1 MRLQACLLLLA
12 LPAVAVG
19 QTSFP
24 MVTHVN
30 PVAVQRGKTTEVTV
44 ECRTSS
50 LAGAY
55 RVLVEGA
62 GVTVEPLP
70 PKEAPKVDPKGGVP
84 ALAAIKLKVTVAEDA
99 GQGVR
104 EFRIACRHGIS

>member
-1 MRLQACLLLLA
+1 MPSANRCAPPAGSRAGASPMRLPACLFLLA
-12 LPAVAVG
+12 IPSLALG

-30 PVAVQRGKTTEVTV
+30 PVAVQRGTTSEVTV

-62 GVTVEPLP
+62 GVTAEVVAG
-70 PKEAPKVDPKGGVP
+70 KEAPKAADPKAP
-84 ALAAIKLKVTVAEDA
+84 P
-99 GQGVR
+99 
-104 EFRIACRHGIS
+104 